1 MSSGGGG
8 GQQGQNAEGNRAV
21 DTWKVKKLIKS
32 LQQAKGYVTRALV
45 DRSVGPRHIYK
56 ACQIG

>member
-1 MSSGGGG
+1 MSSGGG

-32 LQQAKGYVTRALV
+32 LQAAKG
-45 DRSVGPRHIYK
+45 
-56 ACQIG
+56 